1 MNQARLAELVPV
13 LQVAIGPAILISGVG
28 LLLLTM
34 TNRFGRIID
43 RSRILA
49 AAIHGDDAEARA
61 RAESQVQ
68 ILWRRAR
75 LVRQAI
81 VFGCLSVLLAAA
93 LVIVLFAAALAHL
106 EIAWIIVTLFTAC
119 LLTLIASLVLFLQE
133 IDISLEALKFDVFGR
148 KP

>member
-1 MNQARLAELVPV
+1 MNQQHLAELVPV
-13 LQVAIGPAILISGVG
+13 LQVAVGPVILISGVG

-49 AAIHGDDAEARA
+49 EEIRSANDEERG
-61 RAESQVQ
+61 RAESQVS

-81 VFGCLSVLLAAA
+81 VFGCLSVLLAAT
-93 LVIVLFAAALAHL
+93 LVIVLFVAALAQL
-106 EIAWIIVTLFTAC
+106 EIAWAIVGLFTAC
-119 LLTLIASLVLFLQE
+119 LLTLIASLVVFLQE
-133 IDISLEALKFDVFGR
+133 IDISLEALKFDLFGS

>member
-1 MNQARLAELVPV
+1 M
-13 LQVAIGPAILISGVG
+13 LQVAIGPAILISAVG

-49 AAIHGDDAEARA
+49 GALHGGSDEERA
-61 RAESQVQ
+61 RAQGQVA

-81 VFGCLSVLLAAA
+81 VFGCLSALSAAS
-93 LVIVLFAAALAHL
+93 LIIVLFAAALLRL
-106 EIAWIIVTLFTAC
+106 EIAGVVATLFALS
-119 LLTLIASLVLFLQE
+119 LLTLLVSLAMFLQE
-133 IDISLEALKFDVFGR
+133 VNVSLEALKLDLFGSR
-148 KP
+148 